1 MATVLRNARI
11 LAGEEFRDDLAVV
24 IEDGRISALLPDAA
38 PQLGQA
44 AEQIDLDGGW
54 LLPGFIDVQVKGGG
68 GALFNNTPDV
78 ASLRTIARAHRRFGT
93 TAMLATLISDDVDV
107 MREAIA
113 AMREAIAQGVPGV
126 IGIHL
131 EGPYIAPARK
141 GTHDASKFRVPDEE
155 EIALAASLDNG
166 VTLLTLAPERVPLET
181 IRALVERGVIVAA
194 GHTAGTYEEI
204 RAGLDAGVRGFT
216 HLYNAMSPL
225 QGREP
230 GAVGAALE
238 DRDSWIGIIVDG
250 VHVHPASLR
259 VALAA
264 KPRGRLLLVTDA
276 MPPVGADDPSYVLYG
291 ETITAIDG
299 VVRNAAGSLA
309 GSALDMATAVR
320 NTVQLLGQPLAEAAR
335 MASTYPAQFLNVDD
349 RLGHIAEGYQADLV
363 LLGCWTDNAGRTP
376 AEMKAWVAGIAE
388 GGQLPR
394 QLAVFGTG
402 ETQWGQEYY
411 CGAVHRLIRYFRSD
425 YPPLEIE
432 QMPHGERHAE
442 AIDAWTDAVLAHYWS
457 NHDADHRRHHA

>member
-1 MATVLRNARI
+1 MKQVLRNARM
-11 LAGEEFRDDLAVV
+11 LAGDEFRDDLALV
-24 IEDGRISALLPDAA
+24 IEHGRISEVLPDAA
-38 PQLGQA
+38 PGLGTA
-44 AEQIDLDGGW
+44 GEQIDLGGGW
-54 LLPGFIDVQVKGGG
+54 LLPGFIDVQVNGGG

-78 ASLRTIARAHRRFGT
+78 ATLRTIAAAHRRFGT
-93 TAMLATLISDDVDV
+93 TALLPTLISDDVQV
-107 MREAIA
+107 MRAAIA
-113 AMREAIAQGVPGV
+113 ATHDAITQAVPGI

-141 GTHDASKFRVPDEE
+141 GTHDASKFRVPDADEV
-155 EIALAASLDNG
+155 ALAASLDNG

-194 GHTAGTYEEI
+194 GHTAASYEEV
-204 RAGLDAGVRGFT
+204 RAGLEAGIRGFT

-250 VHVHPASLR
+250 VHVHPGSLR

-276 MPPVGADDPSYVLYG
+276 MPPVGADDPSYELYG
-291 ETITAIDG
+291 EIITAVDG

-320 NTVQLLGQPLAEAAR
+320 NTVKLLGQPLAEAAR
-335 MASTYPAQFLNVDD
+335 MASTYPAQFLNLDD
-349 RLGHIAEGYQADLV
+349 RLGHIAEGHQADLV
-363 LLGCWTDNAGRTP
+363 LLDDDLRVRGTWIAG
-376 AEMKAWVAGIAE
+376 
-388 GGQLPR
+388 Q
-394 QLAVFGTG
+394 
-402 ETQWGQEYY
+402 Y
-411 CGAVHRLIRYFRSD
+411 
-425 YPPLEIE
+425 
-432 QMPHGERHAE
+432 E
-442 AIDAWTDAVLAHYWS
+442 AA
-457 NHDADHRRHHA
+457 